1 MIQESDGEMKV
12 NRRKKQAAIATVVV
26 LGAIAVGAYAATRG
40 AGELPAKTASPLDGA
55 SPTPSAL
62 DSTPEVSPEPTVENE
77 EEPVESGSVAPT
89 PSPTSSVSLCPFLPS
104 GSDPGSPQ
112 DIADETADAVVKQIP
127 VLSVFAS
134 AVQAAGLDATLRTAS
149 GLTILAPIDDAF
161 TVDVTEDELDALL
174 LRRHGAL
181 RKLLRAHLVPQRHS
195 LATLIDAG
203 SATPLA
209 GNTMR
214 VAAAA
219 GGARIDDD
227 ANVVCSDL
235 NASNATLH
243 IIDSVLGRGPAPE
256 EIEAG

>member
-1 MIQESDGEMKV
+1 MKV
-12 NRRKKQAAIATVVV
+12 NRRKKQAAIAAVVA
-26 LGAIAVGAYAATRG
+26 LGAIAVAAYAATRG
-40 AGELPAKTASPLDGA
+40 TEPPAETASPLDGA

-62 DSTPEVSPEPTVENE
+62 DSTPEVSPEPTVEDE

-134 AVQAAGLDATLRTAS
+134 AVRAAGLDASLRTAS

-227 ANVVCSDL
+227 ANVVCVDL
-235 NASNATLH
+235 NASNATFH

>member
-1 MIQESDGEMKV
+1 MKV

-26 LGAIAVGAYAATRG
+26 LGAIAVAAYAATRG
-40 AGELPAKTASPLDGA
+40 TGEPPAETASPLDGA

-62 DSTPEVSPEPTVENE
+62 DSTPLDSTPEVSPEPTVDNE
-77 EEPVESGSVAPT
+77 EEPVESDSVAPT

-134 AVQAAGLDATLRTAS
+134 AVRAAGLDASLRTAS

-161 TVDVTEDELDALL
+161 TIDVTEDELDALL

-181 RKLLRAHLVPQRHS
+181 RKLLRAHLVPHRYS

-219 GGARIDDD
+219 GGVRIDDD
-227 ANVVCSDL
+227 ANVVCADL
-235 NASNATLH
+235 NTSNATFH
-243 IIDSVLGRGPAPE
+243 IIDSVLGRDPAPE